1 MSQSPDAPARR
12 FLVGAATPLAELD
25 LNRDWFVDANRD
37 IELNDAV
44 SPENLDSPGRQ
55 AAYAERANA
64 LLAGH
69 TGRRG
74 IHGPFMGMSIGSPDP
89 AFQQLVARRF
99 IESIR
104 FGATFGATHMVIHSP
119 FHGWVNPFLFAG
131 KGSLL
136 ALQIDWIRRT
146 LDPVIP
152 VAEEHG
158 LTLAIENIFDPS
170 IVALLET
177 ARTIDHP
184 NVRLSLDVGHA
195 QLTVPHGGMT
205 PDQYVLEAGELLA
218 HVHLQ
223 DNDGLSDR
231 HWAAGDG
238 IVPFRAIFESLRAVD
253 GDPRLIVELKKRADI
268 QRSAAYLE
276 SLGAAR

>member
-1 MSQSPDAPARR
+1 
-12 FLVGAATPLAELD
+12 
-25 LNRDWFVDANRD
+25 ANRD
-37 IELNDAV
+37 IELNDSV
-44 SPENLDSPGRQ
+44 TPDLLDSPDLQ

-89 AFQQLVARRF
+89 AFQHLVARRF

-131 KGSLL
+131 KGSRL
-136 ALQIDWIRRT
+136 APQIDWVRRT

-158 LTLAIENIFDPS
+158 LTLVIENIFDPS

-177 ARTIDHP
+177 VRTIDHP

-195 QLTVPHGGMT
+195 QLTVPQGGMT
-205 PDQYVLEAGELLA
+205 PDQYILEAGDLLG

-231 HWAAGDG
+231 HWATGDG
-238 IVPFRAIFESLRAVD
+238 LVNFRAIFTSLRAVH
-253 GDPRLIVELKKRADI
+253 GDPRLIIELKDRADI
-268 QRSAAYLE
+268 QRSAAFLA
-276 SLGAAR
+276 SLGVAE

>member
-1 MSQSPDAPARR
+1 MSPESSSRR
-12 FLVGAATPLAELD
+12 FLVGAATPLADLPANATWFLD
-25 LNRDWFVDANRD
+25 EHRD

-44 SPENLDSPGRQ
+44 TPETLDSPDLQ

-119 FHGWVNPFLFAG
+119 FHGWINPFLFAG
-131 KGSLL
+131 KGSFI
-136 ALQIDWIRRT
+136 APQIDWVRRT

-158 LTLAIENIFDPS
+158 VTLAIENIFDPS
-170 IVALLET
+170 IAALLQT
-177 ARTIDHP
+177 VAAIDHP
-184 NVRLSLDVGHA
+184 TVRLSLDVGHA
-195 QLTVPHGGMT
+195 QLQVPHGGMS

-223 DNDGLSDR
+223 DNDGLADR
-231 HWAAGDG
+231 HWATGDG
-238 IVPFRAIFESLRAVD
+238 IVAFRAIFEALRQVN
-253 GDPRLIVELKKRADI
+253 GDPRLIIELKNRADI
-268 QRSAAYLE
+268 PRSAAWLA
-276 SLGAAR
+276 SLGVAE